1 MKIVFIRYNPYKLET
16 EIRVDDAPLAK
27 NSRLKALIRDS
38 RLQDWTEE
46 LPDILLEDYNDRDF
60 HILFQGMRSDFED
73 LKKAFDG
80 ASKKK
85 KLAARLEL
93 KPAKSA
99 AKQENLVRKLYKAL
113 WSDDC
118 PFKELQ
124 TPQIKDAFEKAFS
137 GDFEVCV
144 VATMSAGKST
154 LINALLGRK
163 LMPTKQEACTAIVT
177 RIKEEERDGFR
188 AEVYDKS
195 GQLLEKIDRLTWEDA
210 ARLNE
215 DERVFEIRAF
225 GRIPFAAGAE
235 GTRKKKIKL
244 TIIDTPGPNNAR
256 NFDHK
261 KKQREILESS
271 SKDLVIYIMTG
282 EFGTEDD
289 AALLDYMA
297 ESMAVKGTRSDR
309 LIFAIN
315 KLDLRGEEDGSME
328 ETLEGVQDY
337 LREHGIEKPK
347 LFPIAALPAL
357 NIRLLKNASC
367 KMNKA
372 DRRKIEADI
381 LKLNSY
387 KELHLEKYAALPPGV
402 KGDIEKEL
410 AKTCKNWQGKENADP
425 HEALVHSGVVFLEA
439 AINQYACK
447 YARTAK
453 VKNVADNIIQRI
465 DELKSREES
474 KLKDAKFKREI
485 AERWKYF
492 PQCFIHF
499 RTTVIEILYSN
510 MGFGSEKSFDIEK
523 IIAMLYA
530 IGWYR
535 TPLEIEEEAEEE
547 IAAAKQHMARLAYIR
562 KEVEGMLEI

>member
-38 RLQDWTEE
+38 RLQDWVAD
-46 LPDILLEDYNDRDF
+46 LPDILREEYGDREF
-60 HILFQGMRSDFED
+60 NILFRGMRDDFED
-73 LKKAFDG
+73 LKKAFDD
-80 ASKKK
+80 ARKKK
-85 KLAARLEL
+85 KLTARLEL

-99 AKQENLVRKLYKAL
+99 AKQENLVKKLYKAL

-137 GDFEVCV
+137 GYFEVCV

-177 RIKEEERDGFR
+177 RIREEERDGFR

-195 GQLLEKIDRLTWEDA
+195 GQRLEKIDRLTWEDA
-210 ARLNE
+210 TRLNE
-215 DERVFEIRAF
+215 DQRVFEIRAF
-225 GRIPFAAGAE
+225 GRIPFIAGAE

-289 AALLDYMA
+289 AALLNYMA
-297 ESMAVKGTRSDR
+297 ESMAVKGKRSDR

-315 KLDLRGEEDGSME
+315 KQDERTAEDGSME
-328 ETLEGVQDY
+328 RTLQGAREY
-337 LREHGIEKPK
+337 LEKRGFVKPK

-357 NIRLLKNASC
+357 NIRLLED
-367 KMNKA
+367 KA
-372 DRRKIEADI
+372 CEMDEDDRDETEAKIR
-381 LKLNSY
+381 KLNRNE
-387 KELHLEKYAALPPGV
+387 ELHLEKYAALPPGIKDDV
-402 KGDIEKEL
+402 EKDL
-410 AKTCKNWQGKENADP
+410 AETGKKWQGAKNANP
-425 HEALVHSGVVFLEA
+425 AEALIHSGVVSLEA

-447 YARTAK
+447 YARTARI
-453 VKNVADNIIQRI
+453 KNIADNIIQRI

-474 KLKDAKFKREI
+474 NLKTVKSEKAI
-485 AERWKYF
+485 AGNRKDIAPRYMYLKNL
-492 PQCFIHF
+492 
-499 RTTVIEILYSN
+499 IETIYRN
-510 MGFGSEKSFDIEK
+510 RGFGSEESLDIEELFT
-523 IIAMLYA
+523 ISEGYA
-530 IGWYR
+530 
-535 TPLEIEEEAEEE
+535 EAKKRRKRRGKQSKKR
-547 IAAAKQHMARLAYIR
+547 AKRR
-562 KEVEGMLEI
+562 